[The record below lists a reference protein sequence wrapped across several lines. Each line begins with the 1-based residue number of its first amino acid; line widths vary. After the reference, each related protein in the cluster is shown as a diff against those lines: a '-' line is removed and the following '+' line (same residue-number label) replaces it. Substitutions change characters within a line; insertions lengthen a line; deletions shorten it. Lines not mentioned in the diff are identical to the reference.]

1 MSEDT
6 AHALLKEIQD
16 ADDEETKEEDQFVD
30 FNGEGEDLESD
41 CAINRELFFEGIDWT
56 KDHKKAADYMLD
68 KLDKTQ
74 HNEQLLMLLHGPPG
88 TGKTFLIERLQ
99 KITNIK
105 IRIRATSGVAA
116 MSLKGTTI
124 DHFLGRGRRK
134 KKKSKVEIVEKM
146 LGDATLI
153 VVDEVSML
161 GCSKLIEL
169 DVTLQKLKKI
179 SAPFG
184 GLDVIIVGDFVQ
196 LPPWKQTPLIQ
207 AMVSSTLLHTP
218 STKLSMK
225 TAALFSRF
233 VKYDFEEFNRSKSC
247 TLLSSFLK

>member
-1 MSEDT
+1 
-6 AHALLKEIQD
+6 
-16 ADDEETKEEDQFVD
+16 
-30 FNGEGEDLESD
+30 
-41 CAINRELFFEGIDWT
+41 
-56 KDHKKAADYMLD
+56 
-68 KLDKTQ
+68 
-74 HNEQLLMLLHGPPG
+74 
-88 TGKTFLIERLQ
+88 
-99 KITNIK
+99 
-105 IRIRATSGVAA
+105 

-134 KKKSKVEIVEKM
+134 KKKSKVERVEKM

-169 DVTLQKLKKI
+169 DVTLQKLKNI

-233 VKYDFEEFNRSKSC
+233 VKYDLEEFNRSKSC
-247 TLLSSFLK
+247 TLLSSLLKQFRSCLSGLGSFTVDDIKQIGVVDSDTFAKDSILETPHFSLQLGEKRTPLSP

>member
-1 MSEDT
+1 
-6 AHALLKEIQD
+6 
-16 ADDEETKEEDQFVD
+16 
-30 FNGEGEDLESD
+30 
-41 CAINRELFFEGIDWT
+41 
-56 KDHKKAADYMLD
+56 
-68 KLDKTQ
+68 
-74 HNEQLLMLLHGPPG
+74 
-88 TGKTFLIERLQ
+88 
-99 KITNIK
+99 
-105 IRIRATSGVAA
+105 

-184 GLDVIIVGDFVQ
+184 GLDVIIVGDFAQ
-196 LPPWKQTPLIQ
+196 LPPLKQTPLIQ

-218 STKLSMK
+218 ST
-225 TAALFSRF
+225 
-233 VKYDFEEFNRSKSC
+233 
-247 TLLSSFLK
+247 